1 MRTFE
6 DKTVYIPGG
15 SSGIGLSAARLLA
28 ALGAHVIL
36 FARTKERLEKALG
49 EIRESRKFEAQ
60 RFAWMQLD
68 VSKHDEVTRVMSR
81 AVEEFG
87 VPDLLINCAGRAY
100 PHYFE
105 EISYEQL
112 DETMKINFYGVW
124 NTVHA
129 LVPLMKQRGGYIVNV
144 ASIAGFL
151 GVFGYTDYAAS
162 KFAIIGFS
170 ETLRSELRQYG
181 IRISVLCPPD
191 TDTPGFQRE
200 NKTKPEETKAISG
213 TAKLM
218 DPDDVARALIQGVQK
233 GKFMILA
240 NPDGR
245 LVYRLKR
252 FVPSLLDWAMDS
264 KVRKVQKRRGGA

>member
-28 ALGAHVIL
+28 SLGAHVIL

-49 EIRESRKFEAQ
+49 EIRENRKSEKQ
-60 RFAWMQLD
+60 RFACMQMD
-68 VSKHDEVTRVMSR
+68 VSKHDEVTCVMSR

-87 VPDLLINCAGRAY
+87 IPDLLINCAGRAY
-100 PHYFE
+100 PNYFE
-105 EISYEQL
+105 QIPYEQL
-112 DETMKINFYGVW
+112 DETMKINFYGAW

-129 LVPLMKQRGGYIVNV
+129 LVPVMKQRGGHIVNV

-162 KFAIIGFS
+162 KFAIVGFS
-170 ETLRSELRQYG
+170 ETLRSELKRYG

-200 NKTKPEETKAISG
+200 NRNKPEETKAISG
-213 TAKLM
+213 AAKLM
-218 DPDDVARALIQGVQK
+218 HPDDVAQALIRGVQK

-252 FVPSLLDWAMDS
+252 FLPSLLNWVLDS
-264 KVRKVQKRRGGA
+264 RVRKVQKRR